1 MVGQRRGC
9 WNYLKKT
16 DIERYRALIEKIR
29 NQKVIQLHREKNG
42 EGWKVFFHPSY
53 LNLYK
58 TAEKGK
64 IYPNGYCRLPEDVGK
79 DAETTEKHI
88 AKAG

>member
-1 MVGQRRGC
+1 M
-9 WNYLKKT
+9 
-16 DIERYRALIEKIR
+16 
-29 NQKVIQLHREKNG
+29 IQLHREKNG